1 LCINAKISYNA
12 YRLSPERVTMEIDIN
27 IVAHDLLWRRM
38 SLRRKQE
45 YVKSWGA
52 LKDEIIE
59 KEMVRLIDDGY
70 AVQRDGDLEL
80 TAEGN
85 ALYKRMTSRCPKTE

>member
-1 LCINAKISYNA
+1 
-12 YRLSPERVTMEIDIN
+12 MEIDIN

>member
-1 LCINAKISYNA
+1 
-12 YRLSPERVTMEIDIN
+12 MEIDIN

-38 SLRRKQE
+38 SIRRKQE

-52 LKDEIIE
+52 LKDGIIE
-59 KEMVRLIDDGY
+59 EEMARLIDDGY

-80 TAEGN
+80 TLEGS
-85 ALYKRMTSRCPKTE
+85 ALYKRMTSRCPKTD

>member
-1 LCINAKISYNA
+1 
-12 YRLSPERVTMEIDIN
+12 MEIDVN

-38 SLRRKQE
+38 SIRRKQE

-52 LKDEIIE
+52 LKDKLV
-59 KEMVRLIDDGY
+59 KEEMARLIDDGY
-70 AVQRDGDLEL
+70 AIQHDGNIEL

-85 ALYKRMTSRCPKTE
+85 ALYKKMTSRCPKTD

>member
-1 LCINAKISYNA
+1 
-12 YRLSPERVTMEIDIN
+12 MEIDIN

-38 SLRRKQE
+38 SIRRKQE

-52 LKDEIIE
+52 LKAEIIE
-59 KEMVRLIDDGY
+59 KEMARLIGEGY
-70 AVQRDGDLEL
+70 AVQHDDDLEL

-85 ALYKRMTSRCPKTE
+85 ALYKRMTNRCPKTD

>member
-1 LCINAKISYNA
+1 MRRLIIKA
-12 YRLSPERVTMEIDIN
+12 YRLSVRETMEIDIN

-38 SLRRKQE
+38 SIGRKQE

-52 LKDEIIE
+52 LRDEIAE
-59 KEMVRLIDDGY
+59 EEMARLIDDGY
-70 AVQRDGDLEL
+70 AVKHDDDFEL
-80 TAEGN
+80 TSEGS

>member
-1 LCINAKISYNA
+1 
-12 YRLSPERVTMEIDIN
+12 MEIDIN

-38 SLRRKQE
+38 SIGRKQE

-59 KEMVRLIDDGY
+59 KEMARLIDDGY
-70 AVQRDGDLEL
+70 AVQHDNVLEL
-80 TAEGN
+80 TSEGN
-85 ALYKRMTSRCPKTE
+85 GLYKRMTSRCPKTE

>member
-1 LCINAKISYNA
+1 
-12 YRLSPERVTMEIDIN
+12 MEIDIN

-38 SLRRKQE
+38 SIGRKQE

-52 LKDEIIE
+52 LKAEIIE
-59 KEMVRLIDDGY
+59 KELARLIDDGY
-70 AVQRDGDLEL
+70 AIQRDGDLEL

-85 ALYKRMTSRCPKTE
+85 ALFKRMTSRCPKTD